1 MGAFDVVVLGG
12 GTAGVHVATEVAG
25 GGKAVALVEAG
36 LIGGESA
43 YLACLPSNSLLL
55 SAARALTWEDA
66 VARRDEVTGG
76 LDDSAPAARLNRA
89 GVTVIRGTGRIT
101 SPGTVEV
108 TLAPGASPA
117 PAGTTVSLTY
127 SDLVIATGC
136 EPVAPPIEGL
146 SDIPA
151 WTTAESLCSPDL
163 PRRLIVL
170 GGGPAGCEL
179 TQIYASFGSQ
189 VTLVEAEPALLPG
202 EPAFAGEILAAALRR
217 AGAEIYLGSRATK
230 AERTPD
236 GLTLALA
243 DGTRIDADRLLLA
256 TGRRPRLGGLGLD
269 ALGLAVTPGMAL
281 PTTTRC
287 EVADVNGD
295 KGRVWAAGDVTGT
308 THTHASHY
316 QAGVVAANI
325 LGQRRE
331 ADYSAI
337 PRCVFTTPSVFA
349 VGVVPGSPAARDEA
363 AGNGHVPS
371 GDGHGPAGDGHG
383 PAGDGHA
390 SAGDGHG
397 PEAGNGATV
406 SNGTDLQTPQVQPAA
421 AGGES
426 FGSRRMLRIA
436 RIPAEAGTWPAR
448 PEGARG
454 TEVTDTGLTDTGL
467 ADTELADTGPADTG
481 PADTGLVTV
490 RASLGDTT
498 RARLGQ
504 DDLGCL
510 ELYADARSGVLAG
523 AVAVGPDAASWMGEI
538 TLAIRA
544 KISVEVLADVVHAFP
559 TYGEALE
566 TALREL
572 AGTGGSTIIA
582 DQQEKGTGPLSELDM
597 ETPEGDAIEQH
608 QEVFA
613 DETVTAAR
621 REVPFDVN
629 EADAAE
635 QERAVGFDDD
645 DYR

>member
-12 GTAGVHVATEVAG
+12 GTAGVHVATEVAS

-36 LIGGESA
+36 LIGGESP

-55 SAARALTWEDA
+55 SAARGKTWEDA

-76 LDDSAPAARLNRA
+76 LDDSAPARRLTRA
-89 GVTVIRGTGRIT
+89 GVTVIRGTGRIIG
-101 SPGTVEV
+101 PGKVEV
-108 TLAPGASPA
+108 TLVPGADR
-117 PAGTTVSLTY
+117 GTVSLTY

-151 WTTAESLCSPDL
+151 WTTAQSLCSPDL

-189 VTLVEAEPALLPG
+189 VTLVEAEPSLLPG

-217 AGAEIYLGSRATK
+217 AGAEIYLGSPATK
-230 AERTPD
+230 AERTSD
-236 GLTLALA
+236 GLTLALE

-269 ALGLAVTPGMAL
+269 ALGLEVTPGMAL

-287 EVADVNGD
+287 EVTGVIGFS
-295 KGRVWAAGDVTGT
+295 RVWAAGDVTGT
-308 THTHASHY
+308 THTHASRY
-316 QAGVVAANI
+316 QASVVAANI
-325 LGQRRE
+325 GGQRRE

-349 VGVVPGSPAARDEA
+349 VGVVPDAALATRDEVAEDGTGTGQGVAGAAATVAARTGG
-363 AGNGHVPS
+363 AG
-371 GDGHGPAGDGHG
+371 
-383 PAGDGHA
+383 
-390 SAGDGHG
+390 
-397 PEAGNGATV
+397 
-406 SNGTDLQTPQVQPAA
+406 L
-421 AGGES
+421 
-426 FGSRRMLRIA
+426 I
-436 RIPAEAGTWPAR
+436 
-448 PEGARG
+448 
-454 TEVTDTGLTDTGL
+454 
-467 ADTELADTGPADTG
+467 
-481 PADTGLVTV
+481 TV
-490 RASLGDTT
+490 RAHLGDTT

-510 ELYADARSGVLAG
+510 ELYADAESGVLAG
-523 AVAVGPDAASWMGEI
+523 AVAVGADAANWMGEV

-544 KISVEVLADVVHAFP
+544 KISLAVLADVVHAFP

-572 AGTGGSTIIA
+572 AGTGGSTVIA
-582 DQQEKGTGPLSELDM
+582 DQRKKGIGPLSELDM

-608 QEVFA
+608 QEVIEDDTA
-613 DETVTAAR
+613 TAAR
-621 REVPFDVN
+621 REVPFDVD

-645 DYR
+645 EYR

>member
-1 MGAFDVVVLGG
+1 MGTFDVVVLGG

-55 SAARALTWEDA
+55 SAAREQAWEDA
-66 VARRDEVTGG
+66 VARRNEVTGG
-76 LDDSAPAARLNRA
+76 LDDSAAAARLTRA

-101 SPGTVEV
+101 VPGTVEV
-108 TLAPGASPA
+108 TLAPE
-117 PAGTTVSLTY
+117 AGQEPGGGTVTLTH

-146 SDIPA
+146 CDIPA

-189 VTLVEAEPALLPG
+189 VTLVEAEPRLLPG

-217 AGAEIYLGSRATK
+217 AGAEICLGSRATK

-236 GLTLALA
+236 GLTLALE

-269 ALGLAVTPGMAL
+269 ALGLTVTPGMAL

-287 EVADVNGD
+287 EVAGVSGRSGA
-295 KGRVWAAGDVTGT
+295 GRVWAAGDVTGT

-337 PRCVFTTPSVFA
+337 PRCVFTTPSVFG
-349 VGVVPGSPAARDEA
+349 VGVVPDAASAVREDREDGA
-363 AGNGHVPS
+363 AGPGA
-371 GDGHGPAGDGHG
+371 AGRV
-383 PAGDGHA
+383 
-390 SAGDGHG
+390 
-397 PEAGNGATV
+397 AGNGAED
-406 SNGTDLQTPQVQPAA
+406 G
-421 AGGES
+421 AGATGE
-426 FGSRRMLRIA
+426 RTRPMLRIA
-436 RIPAEAGTWPAR
+436 RPPVDASAQAAAGAGATAR
-448 PEGARG
+448 PPEGAG
-454 TEVTDTGLTDTGL
+454 EKLIT
-467 ADTELADTGPADTG
+467 A
-481 PADTGLVTV
+481 

-498 RARLGQ
+498 RAHLGQ

-510 ELYADARSGVLAG
+510 ELYADAESGVLVG
-523 AVAVGPDAASWMGEI
+523 AVAVGPDAASWMGEV

-544 KISVEVLADVVHAFP
+544 KISVALLADVVHAFP

-572 AGTGGSTIIA
+572 AGTGGYTVST
-582 DQQEKGTGPLSELDM
+582 DQKEKGIRPLSESDM
-597 ETPEGDAIEQH
+597 EAPEGDAIEQH
-608 QEVFA
+608 QELIA
-613 DETVTAAR
+613 DEAVTAVR

>member
-25 GGKAVALVEAG
+25 GGKSVALVEAG
-36 LIGGESA
+36 LIGGESP
-43 YLACLPSNSLLL
+43 YLACLPSNSMLL
-55 SAARALTWEDA
+55 SSARGKSWEDA
-66 VARRDEVTGG
+66 VARRTEVTGG
-76 LDDSAPAARLNRA
+76 LDDSAAARRLGRA

-101 SPGTVEV
+101 APGTVEV
-108 TLAPGASPA
+108 TLAPGEESA
-117 PAGTTVSLTY
+117 PAGTVVPLAYT
-127 SDLVIATGC
+127 DLVLATGC

-189 VTLVEAEPALLPG
+189 VTLVEADQGLLPG

-230 AERTPD
+230 AERTSD

-256 TGRRPRLGGLGLD
+256 SGRRPRLGGLGLD
-269 ALGLAVTPGMAL
+269 VLGLEVTPGMAL

-287 EVADVNGD
+287 EVAGTG
-295 KGRVWAAGDVTGT
+295 GRVWAAGDVTGT
-308 THTHASHY
+308 THTHASQY
-316 QAGVVAANI
+316 QASVVAANI
-325 LGQRRE
+325 GGQDRE

-337 PRCVFTTPSVFA
+337 PRCVFTTPSVFS
-349 VGVVPGSPAARDEA
+349 VGVVPGAPEAPEDPQDAAPETVNGSGPGAPAAGE
-363 AGNGHVPS
+363 
-371 GDGHGPAGDGHG
+371 PA
-383 PAGDGHA
+383 
-390 SAGDGHG
+390 
-397 PEAGNGATV
+397 
-406 SNGTDLQTPQVQPAA
+406 
-421 AGGES
+421 
-426 FGSRRMLRIA
+426 RRMLRIA
-436 RIPAEAGTWPAR
+436 KMPAETQAAAPAS
-448 PEGARG
+448 
-454 TEVTDTGLTDTGL
+454 
-467 ADTELADTGPADTG
+467 GPDAPAPG
-481 PADTGLVTV
+481 PRLITA
-490 RASLGDTT
+490 RASLGDTA

-504 DDLGCL
+504 DDLGCI
-510 ELYADARSGVLAG
+510 ELYADAGSGVLAG
-523 AVAVGPDAASWMGEI
+523 AVAVGPDAANWMGEV

-544 KISVEVLADVVHAFP
+544 KIPVAILADVVHAFP

-572 AGTGGSTIIA
+572 AGTA
-582 DQQEKGTGPLSELDM
+582 DRAVVAGHQEKGIGPLSELDI
-597 ETPEGDAIEQH
+597 ETPEADAIEQH
-608 QEVFA
+608 QDVVP
-613 DETVTAAR
+613 DEAMVSAR

-629 EADAAE
+629 EADVAE
-635 QERAVGFDDD
+635 QDRAVGYDDD

>member
-1 MGAFDVVVLGG
+1 MGAFDVIVLGA

-55 SAARALTWEDA
+55 SAARGKTWEDA
-66 VARRDEVTGG
+66 VARRDEMTGG
-76 LDDSAPAARLNRA
+76 LDDSAPARRLSRA

-101 SPGTVEV
+101 GPGTVEV
-108 TLAPGASPA
+108 TLVPDRG
-117 PAGTTVSLTY
+117 PAGGRVPLAY

-151 WTTAESLCSPDL
+151 WTTAQSLCSPDL

-189 VTLVEAEPALLPG
+189 VTLVEAEPTLLPG

-230 AERTPD
+230 AERTAD

-256 TGRRPRLGGLGLD
+256 SGRRPRLGGLGLD
-269 ALGLAVTPGMAL
+269 TLGLEVMPGMAL

-287 EVADVNGD
+287 EVIGIL
-295 KGRVWAAGDVTGT
+295 GSSRVWAAGDVTGT
-308 THTHASHY
+308 THTHASRY
-316 QAGVVAANI
+316 QASVVAANI
-325 LGQRRE
+325 LGRRRE

-349 VGVVPGSPAARDEA
+349 VGVVPPARVEVAADE
-363 AGNGHVPS
+363 
-371 GDGHGPAGDGHG
+371 DG
-383 PAGDGHA
+383 
-390 SAGDGHG
+390 
-397 PEAGNGATV
+397 
-406 SNGTDLQTPQVQPAA
+406 AA
-421 AGGES
+421 AGHGV
-426 FGSRRMLRIA
+426 RQMLRIA
-436 RIPAEAGTWPAR
+436 KVPAGARPAESAAR
-448 PEGARG
+448 PTDGA
-454 TEVTDTGLTDTGL
+454 GLI
-467 ADTELADTGPADTG
+467 
-481 PADTGLVTV
+481 TV
-490 RASLGDTT
+490 RANLGDTT
-498 RARLGQ
+498 RAHLGQ

-510 ELYADARSGVLAG
+510 ELYADAESGVLVG
-523 AVAVGPDAASWMGEI
+523 AVAVGVDAASWMGEV

-544 KISVEVLADVVHAFP
+544 KISLAVLADVVHAFP

-572 AGTGGSTIIA
+572 AGTGGRTVHA
-582 DQQEKGTGPLSELDM
+582 DQKEKGTGPLSELDM
-597 ETPEGDAIEQH
+597 ETPEDDALEQH
-608 QEVFA
+608 QEVIA
-613 DETVTAAR
+613 DETETGAR
-621 REVPFDVN
+621 HEVPFDVN

-635 QERAVGFDDD
+635 QERSVGFDDD

>member
-25 GGKAVALVEAG
+25 SGKSVALVEAG
-36 LIGGESA
+36 LIGGESP

-55 SAARALTWEDA
+55 SAARGTSWEDA
-66 VARRDEVTGG
+66 VARRTEVTGG
-76 LDDSAPAARLNRA
+76 LDDSAAARRLRRA
-89 GVTVIRGTGRIT
+89 GVTVIRGTGRVT
-101 SPGTVEV
+101 APGTVEV
-108 TLAPGASPA
+108 TLAPGEESA
-117 PAGTTVSLTY
+117 PAGTVVPLAYT
-127 SDLVIATGC
+127 DLVLATGC

-189 VTLVEAEPALLPG
+189 VTLVEADPGLLPG

-256 TGRRPRLGGLGLD
+256 SGRRPRLGGLGLD
-269 ALGLAVTPGMAL
+269 VLGLEVTPGMAL

-287 EVADVNGD
+287 EVAGAG
-295 KGRVWAAGDVTGT
+295 GRVWAAGDVTGT
-308 THTHASHY
+308 THAHASQY
-316 QAGVVAANI
+316 QASVVAANI
-325 LGQRRE
+325 GGQDRE

-337 PRCVFTTPSVFA
+337 PRCVFTTPSVFS
-349 VGVVPGSPAARDEA
+349 VGIVPGAAEVPGEA
-363 AGNGHVPS
+363 GTEEAGTAVAGTETINGS
-371 GDGHGPAGDGHG
+371 GSGSGQEI
-383 PAGDGHA
+383 
-390 SAGDGHG
+390 
-397 PEAGNGATV
+397 PEAGE
-406 SNGTDLQTPQVQPAA
+406 QT
-421 AGGES
+421 
-426 FGSRRMLRIA
+426 RRMLRIA
-436 RIPAEAGTWPAR
+436 KMPGE
-448 PEGARG
+448 EGAPASPPG
-454 TEVTDTGLTDTGL
+454 TPPHS
-467 ADTELADTGPADTG
+467 AGPHSAG
-481 PADTGLVTV
+481 PHSAGPHSAGATSAGSPRLVTV
-490 RASLGDTT
+490 RANLGDTT
-498 RARLGQ
+498 RAHLGQ

-510 ELYADARSGVLAG
+510 ELYADAGSGVLAG
-523 AVAVGPDAASWMGEI
+523 AVAVGPDAASWMGEV

-544 KISVEVLADVVHAFP
+544 KIPVAILADVVHAFP

-566 TALREL
+566 TALRKL
-572 AGTGGSTIIA
+572 AGSGGSA
-582 DQQEKGTGPLSELDM
+582 VMAGHQEKGIGPLSELDI
-597 ETPEGDAIEQH
+597 ETPEDDAIEQH
-608 QEVFA
+608 QELIP
-613 DETVTAAR
+613 DETAVSAR

-635 QERAVGFDDD
+635 QDRAVGFDDD

>member
-36 LIGGESA
+36 LIGGESP

-55 SAARALTWEDA
+55 SAARGETWEDA
-66 VARRDEVTGG
+66 VARRTEVTGG
-76 LDDSAPAARLNRA
+76 LDDSAPARRLRRA

-101 SPGTVEV
+101 APGTVEV
-108 TLAPGASPA
+108 TLAPDAGQAA
-117 PAGTTVSLTY
+117 AGTPGVDTVPLAY

-256 TGRRPRLGGLGLD
+256 SGRRPRLGGLGLD
-269 ALGLAVTPGMAL
+269 ALGLEITPGMAL

-287 EVADVNGD
+287 EVAGVSSGP
-295 KGRVWAAGDVTGT
+295 GRVWAAGDVTGT

-316 QAGVVAANI
+316 QASVVAANI
-325 LGQRRE
+325 GGQRRE

-349 VGVVPGSPAARDEA
+349 VGVVPGIAAEEQDEA
-363 AGNGHVPS
+363 AEDAAAPV
-371 GDGHGPAGDGHG
+371 AGDR
-383 PAGDGHA
+383 
-390 SAGDGHG
+390 
-397 PEAGNGATV
+397 T
-406 SNGTDLQTPQVQPAA
+406 
-421 AGGES
+421 
-426 FGSRRMLRIA
+426 RRMLRIA
-436 RIPAEAGTWPAR
+436 RAPAEAETQAQAGNVTEASASAAVTTAAR
-448 PEGARG
+448 AQGEDAEGAEARSAAG
-454 TEVTDTGLTDTGL
+454 
-467 ADTELADTGPADTG
+467 ADGARLITA
-481 PADTGLVTV
+481 

-498 RARLGQ
+498 RAHLGQ

-510 ELYADARSGVLAG
+510 ELYADAETGVLAG
-523 AVAVGPDAASWMGEI
+523 AVAVGPDAASWMGEV

-544 KISVEVLADVVHAFP
+544 RISVAVLADVVHAFP

-572 AGTGGSTIIA
+572 AGTGGSKVNA
-582 DQQEKGTGPLSELDM
+582 YRQEGGMGPLSELDM

-608 QEVFA
+608 QEVIE
-613 DETVTAAR
+613 DETVPGAR
-621 REVPFDVN
+621 REVPLDVN